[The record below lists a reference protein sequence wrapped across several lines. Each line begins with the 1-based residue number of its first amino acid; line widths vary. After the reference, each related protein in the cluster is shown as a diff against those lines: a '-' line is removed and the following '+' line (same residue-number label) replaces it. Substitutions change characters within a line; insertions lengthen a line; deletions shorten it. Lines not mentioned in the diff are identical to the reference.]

1 MKLSFLGM
9 KKLMA
14 WASNDIKGDL
24 KDLEFEQKDFKGSVL
39 LTVEEA
45 KAVLE
50 CVEACTFEGEFVGFV
65 SNNKLLR
72 DKLAK
77 RIEQAGVNHA
87 KGDI

>member
-45 KAVLE
+45 KAICDYARDFYVHQSR
-50 CVEACTFEGEFVGFV
+50 VSDDFEQLHSDIKE
-65 SNNKLLR
+65 
-72 DKLAK
+72 
-77 RIEQAGVNHA
+77 RIEQVEMS
-87 KGDI
+87 KQST